1 MSDHASLSPSKAHR
15 WVACPGS
22 IREEQKYPDSTGP
35 AAIDGTHSHT
45 LLENCINMGLIDP
58 VNFVGQE
65 LEDHEGKFVVDKE
78 RAQRVKIAIDYLKDR
93 GQELGDHKI
102 ISERRVNPERFFG
115 RDDCSGTVDIQI
127 IGSDILEII
136 DYKDGMNAVAVK
148 DNEQLEIYALGVL
161 SELGLPVNGAYPY
174 RKVRMTVIQP
184 KVQFRGG
191 IAISS
196 TEMTIDEIL
205 GKIGKYVVAA
215 KATDNIEAPLVPG
228 ESQCKYCRAKGGC
241 SALAGNVMKEVGVMF
256 QSLDI
261 AQQSADKDPNTM
273 SDEQLREIVEAAP
286 LMRQLL
292 DSAEAEAQRRME
304 AGKTIAGL
312 KLVHGRGSKSWSLP
326 EDQMADKLVKMGIP
340 KSSVYKTTMI
350 SPAQALKVTWEKRDG
365 TKKQLSER
373 QLKTLEQEYIAKSQG
388 KLTVV
393 SESDSRPAVQLN
405 AEKLFSAVPET
416 VDVPSWLS

>member
-22 IREEQKYPDSTGP
+22 IREEQKYPDSTVP

-45 LLENCINMGLIDP
+45 LLETCINMGLIDP
-58 VNFVGQE
+58 LQFVGQE

-93 GQELGDHKI
+93 GQELGNHKI

-115 RDDCSGTVDIQI
+115 RSDCSGTVDIQI
-127 IGSDILEII
+127 IGAHTLEVI

-148 DNEQLEIYALGVL
+148 DNEQLEIYTLGVL
-161 SELGLPVNGAYPY
+161 SELGLPVNAAYPY
-174 RKVRMTVIQP
+174 HKVRMTVIQP

-191 IAISS
+191 IAINS

-304 AGKTIAGL
+304 AGKSIAGL
-312 KLVHGRGSKSWSLP
+312 KLVYGRGSKSWSLP

-373 QLKTLEQEYIAKSQG
+373 QLKTLEQEYIAKNQG
-388 KLTVV
+388 RLTVV
-393 SESDSRPAVQLN
+393 SESDSRPAVELN
-405 AEKLFSAVPET
+405 AEMLFGAVPET